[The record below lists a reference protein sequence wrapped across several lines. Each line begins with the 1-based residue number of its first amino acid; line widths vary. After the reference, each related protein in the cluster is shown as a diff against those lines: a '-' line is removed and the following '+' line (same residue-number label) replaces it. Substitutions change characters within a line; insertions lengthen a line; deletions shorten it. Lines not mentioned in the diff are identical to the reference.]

1 MTTREIYNAMTAGAT
16 VTGEMAAWAAEKLAK
31 LDAANEKRRNAP
43 SKTAEKNAPFIEK
56 VYELLGDEAMTATDI
71 AAALNEL
78 ELDVDKAFTP
88 QKATSLARS
97 LVAEGRAEQVELKI
111 PKKGVQ
117 KGYVKI

>member
-1 MTTREIYNAMTAGAT
+1 MTTREIYTAMTPNAI
-16 VTGEMAAWAAEKLAK
+16 VTEEMAAWAAEKLEK
-31 LDAANEKRRNAP
+31 MNAANEKRRNAP

-78 ELDVDKAFTP
+78 ELDVEKAFTP
-88 QKATSLARS
+88 QKATSLART